1 MYFPNG
7 PENPSALSAG
17 NRNRTPRQ
25 REHGLDSLRAAAI
38 ALVFMYHYTSF
49 VSHEPTFGF
58 LSVIGWTGVDLFFVL
73 SGYLIANQLF
83 AGVVRDETLSLPKF
97 YARRALRTLPA
108 YWFILALYFL
118 LPDLMGGQHPP
129 PLWKFLT
136 FTQNWDLHGGT
147 AFSHAWSLCIEEQF
161 YLVLPLLVAGGLWQV
176 GHSRRAWIVLG
187 GLILMGITARTLL
200 WFPYGN
206 DFSAY
211 HTHIYYS
218 TIGRFDEFLP
228 GIAVAMLKNFH
239 RPCWDRLM
247 AQGQRL
253 LLIGCIA
260 VAVVLS
266 AEYRFDEGQ
275 SLLITAVGYSS
286 IAIAFAVLVIA
297 ALSPRSWLHRTQIPG
312 AYHLAT
318 WSYSI
323 YLSHKAI
330 DNIALRLFSTWK
342 PPGMLAPLIVAVV
355 CIAVGAVIYRTIE
368 VPFMAVRARRVPS
381 IFETKR
387 RGSVLQTHT
396 QVDSQTT

>member
-1 MYFPNG
+1 M
-7 PENPSALSAG
+7 S
-17 NRNRTPRQ
+17 

-73 SGYLIANQLF
+73 SGYLISNQLF
-83 AGVVRDETLSLPKF
+83 AGVVRNQTLSLKRF

-118 LPDLMGGQHPP
+118 LPDWMGGQHPP

-161 YLVLPLLVAGGLWQV
+161 YLVLPLAVAGGLWQV
-176 GHSRRAWIVLG
+176 GHLRRAWVVLG
-187 GLILMGITARTLL
+187 ALILMAITARTLL

-228 GIAVAMLKNFH
+228 GVAVAMLKNFN

-260 VAVVLS
+260 VGVALS
-266 AEYRFDEGQ
+266 VEYRFDEGQ

-286 IAIAFAVLVIA
+286 IAMAFALLVAA
-297 ALSPRSWLHRTQIPG
+297 ALSPRSWLHRIQIPG
-312 AYHLAT
+312 AYHLAI

-323 YLSHKAI
+323 YLSHNAI
-330 DNIALRLFSTWK
+330 DNVALRLFSTWK
-342 PPGMLAPLIVAVV
+342 PNGMIAPLLVAAV
-355 CIAVGAVIYRTIE
+355 CIAAGALIYRTIE
-368 VPFMAVRARRVPS
+368 VPFMAFRARRFPS
-381 IFETKR
+381 AFEPKASA
-387 RGSVLQTHT
+387 SVWNTST
-396 QVDSQTT
+396 PVDSLQGIEVDR

>member
-1 MYFPNG
+1 
-7 PENPSALSAG
+7 
-17 NRNRTPRQ
+17 
-25 REHGLDSLRAAAI
+25 
-38 ALVFMYHYTSF
+38 
-49 VSHEPTFGF
+49 
-58 LSVIGWTGVDLFFVL
+58 
-73 SGYLIANQLF
+73 
-83 AGVVRDETLSLPKF
+83 
-97 YARRALRTLPA
+97 
-108 YWFILALYFL
+108 
-118 LPDLMGGQHPP
+118 MGGQHPP

-161 YLVLPLLVAGGLWQV
+161 YLVLPLVVAGGLWQV

-297 ALSPRSWLHRTQIPG
+297 ALSPRSWLHRTQIQ
-312 AYHLAT
+312 A
-318 WSYSI
+318 
-323 YLSHKAI
+323 
-330 DNIALRLFSTWK
+330 
-342 PPGMLAPLIVAVV
+342 
-355 CIAVGAVIYRTIE
+355 RTIW
-368 VPFMAVRARRVPS
+368 PRVPIQS
-381 IFETKR
+381 ICLIRPSTILHC
-387 RGSVLQTHT
+387 GSFRHGSRQACSRHSSLRWYVLRWEP
-396 QVDSQTT
+396 